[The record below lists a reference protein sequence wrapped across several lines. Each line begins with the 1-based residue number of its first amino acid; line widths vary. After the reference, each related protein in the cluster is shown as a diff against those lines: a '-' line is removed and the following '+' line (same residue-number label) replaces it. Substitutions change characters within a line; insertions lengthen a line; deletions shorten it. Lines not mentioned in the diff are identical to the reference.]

1 MAQSSCERLQEQF
14 SLAGADSSSLGP
26 KLVSSLAPSARA
38 YDGARAWHGEMAGG
52 TPSAQRLAAGPLDVI
67 IVGGGLAGTAAAA
80 VLAWAG
86 RRVRLLDRR
95 DPYPESFKAEKIE
108 SSQMAGLR
116 RLGLLDVVQPAAA
129 PIREIWD
136 AKDGRLLKTFH
147 TAQLGLPSHEIVR
160 RIRDAFPARS
170 MFRQARVKRIIPDPE
185 RPRVLLD
192 SGEELSARLIVMA
205 TGTSPGLVD
214 ALGVERQT
222 IGSAPFSFAFGF
234 DIEPARGRAFP
245 FQSLAYYPEGTAT
258 RIGYLSLFQIPG
270 AMRANLF
277 TYHDPKHEWVKAFAR
292 NPTLELA
299 RALPRLSRVIGPF
312 RVSGKVH
319 MCPIDLYRIAPPTLP
334 GVVLIGDAFQS
345 VCPATGSGLSKIFT
359 DVKLLCSRY
368 VPRWLDAPRL
378 EAQAIQQFYEDPE
391 KAATDHDSVS
401 RALYRKQVSLD
412 SSIRFRL
419 HRGRSYAALWASGRW
434 ERVNTLLSR
443 VSR

>member
-1 MAQSSCERLQEQF
+1 MAQSSCERRQEPF
-14 SLAGADSSSLGP
+14 SPAGADSQG
-26 KLVSSLAPSARA
+26 LAPGHAP
-38 YDGARAWHGEMAGG
+38 GARVFDLGRALHGEMIGPGAS
-52 TPSAQRLAAGPLDVI
+52 PRAERLTAGPLDVI

-80 VLAWAG
+80 VLARAG

-95 DPYPESFKAEKIE
+95 DPYPDSFKAEKIE
-108 SSQMAGLR
+108 AGQLSGLR
-116 RLGLLDVVQPAAA
+116 RLGLLDVLKPVAA

-136 AKDGRLLKTFH
+136 AKDGRLLKTFR
-147 TAQLGLPSHEIVR
+147 TEQLGLPAHEVVR

-170 MFRQARVKRIIPDPE
+170 VFRQARVTRIIPDAE

-192 SGEELSARLIVMA
+192 SGEELSARVIVMA
-205 TGTSPGLVD
+205 TGTAPGLVD
-214 ALGVERQT
+214 ALGVERQA

-234 DIEPARGRAFP
+234 DIEPASDQAFR

-277 TYHDPKHEWVKAFAR
+277 SYHDPRDAWVKAFAR

-299 RALPRLSRVIGPF
+299 HALPRLSRVLGPY

-319 MCPIDLYRIAPPTLP
+319 MCPIDLYRIAPPALP

-359 DVKLLCSRY
+359 DVSILCNRY
-368 VPRWLDAPRL
+368 LPRWLDMPGL
-378 EAQAIQQFYEDPE
+378 DAQAIQGFYEDPE
-391 KAATDHDSVS
+391 KAATDQDSVS

-419 HRGRSYAALWASGRW
+419 HRQRSYAALWASGQW
-434 ERVNTLLSR
+434 ERLNTLVAR
-443 VSR
+443 VRR